1 MRKVIL
7 VGYMAVG
14 KTTIASLLSKKIKI
28 NTVDIDQLI
37 EHKIGLSI
45 NEIFEKK
52 GEIYFRKLE
61 HELFE
66 QLIKNNENLI
76 ISTGGGTPCY
86 SNNHL
91 LLNQKNV
98 TSIYLK
104 ASLKIIIERLLIAK
118 NNRPLLANKSLNELE
133 EFVAKHLFE
142 RSYYYNQANF
152 SISTD
157 DKNVETIVE
166 EINLLLN

>member
-28 NTVDIDQLI
+28 NTVDLDQLI

-104 ASLKIIIERLLIAK
+104 ASLKTIIERLLIAK